1 MKKFAP
7 RRLLWGVG
15 LVLAASVAGA
25 ALYTS
30 LPGGGAQAETSA
42 AAPEAAPAIPVSVA
56 TVEAREV
63 TIWQEFSG
71 RLEAVDRVEVR
82 SRVAGAIQ
90 SVHFREGAL
99 VKKGDLLVTID
110 PAPFEAAVARAEAQ
124 VEAAQ
129 ARVELAKLELERGRK
144 LVASRTVSQS
154 DLDQRLSASHEAE
167 ATLRSAEAALQSARL
182 DLGYTQVKA
191 PIAGRAG
198 RLDITSGNLVAAG
211 AGSPVLTTL
220 VSVDPIYAS
229 FDVDEE
235 LVAHALAQLP
245 ATKNGAPAVDRIPV
259 QIGTAND
266 EGTPITGH
274 LQLINNEVDTASGTV
289 RVRAVIDNPDG
300 RLIPG
305 QFVRVRMGEPKP
317 ERQLMISERAI
328 GTDQDKKFVLVVDA
342 ENKLAYRQV
351 TLGAATDGLRI
362 VESGLEPGE
371 RIVVNGLQR
380 VRAGA
385 VVDPQVVA
393 MVPEE
398 QALATAQR

>member
-1 MKKFAP
+1 MKMFAP
-7 RRLLWGVG
+7 RRLLWSAG
-15 LVLAASVAGA
+15 LILAASVSGT
-25 ALYTS
+25 ALYTN
-30 LPGGGAQAETSA
+30 LPGGAQAETSA
-42 AAPEAAPAIPVSVA
+42 AAPAAAPAIPVSVA
-56 TVEAREV
+56 TVEARDV

-90 SVHFREGAL
+90 SVHFREGSL

-129 ARVELAKLELERGRK
+129 ARMDLTKLELERGRR
-144 LVASRTVSQS
+144 LVSSRTVSQS
-154 DLDQRLSASHEAE
+154 DLDQRLSASHEAA

-182 DLGYTQVKA
+182 DLGYTEVRA

-198 RLDITSGNLVAAG
+198 RFEITAGNLVAAG
-211 AGSPVLTTL
+211 SGSPVLTKL

-229 FDVDEE
+229 FDVDEQ
-235 LVAHALAQLP
+235 LVARALTQLP
-245 ATKNGAPAVDRIPV
+245 VGKNGAPAVEQIPV
-259 QIGTAND
+259 EISTAND
-266 EGTPITGH
+266 ADAPISGH

-289 RVRAVIDNPDG
+289 RVRAVFDNPDG

-305 QFVRVRMGEPKP
+305 QFVRVRMGEPKA

-342 ENKLAYRQV
+342 ENKLVYRQV
-351 TLGAATDGLRI
+351 TLGAASEGLRV
-362 VESGLEPGE
+362 VESGLNPGE

-385 VVDPQVVA
+385 VVEPQTVA
-393 MVPEE
+393 MVPDE
-398 QALATAQR
+398 QPLATAQR